1 MPAITITA
9 LVSWLQTNGLRI
21 VLIILGALLLGRVLL
36 GALARFER
44 TIQAAGDNDRVE
56 RLKRARTLASVLR
69 SLGLVAIVVAA
80 SLMVLAEMGVDI
92 APLLA
97 GAGILGLA
105 LGLGAQSL
113 VRDLMGG
120 FFILVEEQFHV
131 GDVVAIGPVTG
142 PFTGT
147 VERITLRA
155 TYLRDLDGALHLI
168 PNGEVRIVSNLT
180 RGWSCAVVDVTVP
193 SYHDTGQLL
202 ALLED
207 VCRRAAADPTLT
219 AILPEPPTVLGVEA
233 LDAASVRLRLLART
247 PPGKQWEAARALRRR
262 VKEQLDA
269 ERLSEPAPAQ
279 MGVAEAGGARVST

>member
-1 MPAITITA
+1 MPAITVTA

-21 VLIILGALLLGRVLL
+21 VLIVVGALLLRRVLT

-44 TIQAAGDNDRVE
+44 TVQAAGNNDQAE
-56 RLKRARTLASVLR
+56 RQKRARTLASVLR

-80 SLMVLAEMGVDI
+80 SLMVLAELGVDI

-131 GDVVAIGPVTG
+131 GDVVAIGAI
-142 PFTGT
+142 TGT
-147 VERITLRA
+147 VERMTLRA
-155 TYLRDLDGALHLI
+155 TYLRDLDGSLHLI

-180 RGWSCAVVDVTVP
+180 RGWSRAVVDVTVP
-193 SYHDTGQLL
+193 SQSDTGQLI

-207 VCRRAAADPTLT
+207 VCRLAAADTSL
-219 AILPEPPTVLGVEA
+219 AALFPEPPTVLGVEA
-233 LDAASVRLRLLART
+233 LDAATIRLRLMAKT
-247 PPGKQWEAARALRRR
+247 PPGKQWEVARLLRLRI
-262 VKEQLDA
+262 KEQLDA
-269 ERLSEPAPAQ
+269 EGISETLPRQVIA
-279 MGVAEAGGARVST
+279 VSDTGAKKSP

>member
-1 MPAITITA
+1 MPDVTVNAI
-9 LVSWLQTNGLRI
+9 VSWLQTNGLRI
-21 VLIILGALLLGRVLL
+21 VLIVVGALLLGRLL
-36 GALARFER
+36 TGALTRFER
-44 TIQAAGDNDRVE
+44 TVQAAGDNGRAE
-56 RLKRARTLASVLR
+56 RQKRARTLASVLR
-69 SLGLVAIVVAA
+69 SLGLVAIIIAA
-80 SLMVLAEMGVDI
+80 SLMILAELGVDI

-131 GDVVAIGPVTG
+131 DDVVAIGAV
-142 PFTGT
+142 TGT
-147 VERITLRA
+147 VERMTLRA

-193 SYHDTGQLL
+193 SQTDTGKLM

-207 VCRRAAADPTLT
+207 VCRLAAADASL
-219 AILPEPPTVLGVEA
+219 AALLPAPPTVLGVEA
-233 LDAASVRLRLLART
+233 LDAATVRVRLVAKT
-247 PPGKQWEAARALRRR
+247 PPGRQWEAGRLLRLRI
-262 VKEQLDA
+262 KERLDA
-269 ERLSEPAPAQ
+269 EGISEALPRQVIAISDP
-279 MGVAEAGGARVST
+279 GAKKRP

>member
-21 VLIILGALLLGRVLL
+21 VLIVVGALLLRRVLT

-44 TIQAAGDNDRVE
+44 TVQAAGNNDQAE
-56 RLKRARTLASVLR
+56 RQKRARTLASVLR

-80 SLMVLAEMGVDI
+80 SLMVLAELGVDI

-131 GDVVAIGPVTG
+131 GDVVAIGAI
-142 PFTGT
+142 TGT
-147 VERITLRA
+147 VERMTLRA
-155 TYLRDLDGALHLI
+155 TYLRDLDGSLHLI

-180 RGWSCAVVDVTVP
+180 RGWSRAVVDVTVP
-193 SYHDTGQLL
+193 SQSDTGQLI

-207 VCRRAAADPTLT
+207 VCRLAAADTSL
-219 AILPEPPTVLGVEA
+219 AALLPEPPTVLGVEA
-233 LDAASVRLRLLART
+233 LDAATVRLRLMAKT
-247 PPGKQWEAARALRRR
+247 PPGKQWEVGRMLRLRI
-262 VKEQLDA
+262 KERLDA
-269 ERLSEPAPAQ
+269 EGISETLPRQVIA
-279 MGVAEAGGARVST
+279 VSDPGTRKSP

>member
-1 MPAITITA
+1 MPLITVTA

-21 VLIILGALLLGRVLL
+21 VLILVGALLLERLL
-36 GALARFER
+36 TNALARFEH
-44 TIQAAGDNDRVE
+44 TVETAGANDHAE

-80 SLMVLAEMGVDI
+80 SLMVLAELGVDI

-131 GDVVAIGPVTG
+131 GDVIAIGAI
-142 PFTGT
+142 TGT
-147 VERITLRA
+147 VERMTLRA
-155 TYLRDLDGALHLI
+155 TCLRDLDGALHLI

-180 RGWSCAVVDVTVP
+180 RGWSRAVVDVTVP
-193 SYHDTGQLL
+193 SQTDTAKLL
-202 ALLED
+202 ALLEE
-207 VCRRAAADPTLT
+207 VCRVAGADANLAAL
-219 AILPEPPTVLGVEA
+219 LPEPPTVLGVEA
-233 LDAASVRLRLLART
+233 LDAATVRLRLLAKT
-247 PPGKQWEAARALRRR
+247 PPGKQWEAARLLRLRI
-262 VKEQLDA
+262 KEQLDA
-269 ERLSEPAPAQ
+269 QGISEILPRQVIA
-279 MGVAEAGGARVST
+279 AGDPGPRRGP

>member
-21 VLIILGALLLGRVLL
+21 VLIVVGALLLRRVLT

-44 TIQAAGDNDRVE
+44 TVEATGNNDQAE
-56 RLKRARTLASVLR
+56 RQKRARTLASVLR
-69 SLGLVAIVVAA
+69 SLGLVAILVAA
-80 SLMVLAEMGVDI
+80 SLMVLAELGVDI

-120 FFILVEEQFHV
+120 FFILVEEQFHA
-131 GDVVAIGPVTG
+131 GDVVAIGAI
-142 PFTGT
+142 TGT
-147 VERITLRA
+147 VERMTLRA
-155 TYLRDLDGALHLI
+155 TYLRDLDGSLHLI

-180 RGWSCAVVDVTVP
+180 RGWSRALVDVTVP
-193 SYHDTGQLL
+193 SQSDTGQLI

-207 VCRRAAADPTLT
+207 VCRLAGADASLS
-219 AILPEPPTVLGVEA
+219 ALLPEPPTVLGVEA
-233 LDAASVRLRLLART
+233 LDAATVRLRLMAKT
-247 PPGKQWEAARALRRR
+247 PPGKQWEVGRMLRLRI
-262 VKEQLDA
+262 KERLDA
-269 ERLSEPAPAQ
+269 EGISGNMPKQVIA
-279 MGVAEAGGARVST
+279 VSDPGTRKSP